1 MVSVVLI
8 AVGTGPALVPVDL
21 GVSACRA
28 LKIALTDRRL
38 PNSGTPCVLDY
49 LEAMNL
55 VLAAALG
62 CPVFR

>member
-28 LKIALTDRRL
+28 LKIALTDR
-38 PNSGTPCVLDY
+38 DY
-49 LEAMNL
+49 LIQERR
-55 VLAAALG
+55 
-62 CPVFR
+62 VFWTTLKQ